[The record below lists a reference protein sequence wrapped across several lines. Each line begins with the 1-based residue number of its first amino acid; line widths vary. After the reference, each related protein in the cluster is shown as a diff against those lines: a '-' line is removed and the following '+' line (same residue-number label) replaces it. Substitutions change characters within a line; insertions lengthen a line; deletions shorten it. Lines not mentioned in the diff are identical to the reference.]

1 MSEKNSWK
9 IDLCRKDYAVTGLS
23 KTFERDSI
31 TASDIEVGKRK
42 KAYQKGKRRRF
53 WTTLLLVVFL
63 YPLAPAASYCLVL
76 YRCPSMRT

>member
-1 MSEKNSWK
+1 M
-9 IDLCRKDYAVTGLS
+9 TGLS
-23 KTFERDSI
+23 GAFERDSV

-42 KAYQKGKRRRF
+42 KSYQKGKRRKF
-53 WTTLLLVVFL
+53 WTTLLFVVFL